1 LSEGKLKIHFLGG
14 LGEVGKNVS
23 VINYEDNLLVIDCGL
38 TFPRDE
44 PGVDLV
50 LPDLSFLLEHQRE
63 IRGLVL
69 THGHED
75 HIGAVPYLLRNV
87 TVPIYA
93 TRLTM
98 GLVEEKLLEED
109 IPLPSGSRVLR
120 PRERVNIGPFGVE
133 LFRVNHSIPDAVGVA
148 VHTPV
153 GLLVHTGDFK
163 FDQTPVDGRVADLQ
177 FMASLGAQGVHV
189 LLSDST
195 NATRPGYTPSEKSVG
210 RRLEDIFARSTSR
223 VMVATFA
230 SNIHRIQQVLD
241 AAMANGRL
249 VAITGRSLVNSV
261 EVARRLGY
269 LDVPDGLVVDME
281 DLAHLPANRQVLLTT
296 GSQGEPLSALARI
309 ASGEHRH
316 IQVIPGETVIISATP
331 IPGNERTVYRTIDM
345 LYQRQARVVLGAD
358 DGVHVSG
365 HGSAEDL
372 KLMLNL
378 MQPRFFVPVHGEQRH
393 LMHHAWLAEEV
404 GVPRANILLGDNG
417 TTLEFTRDEA
427 TVGPRVT
434 AGRVLIDGLGI
445 GDVGK
450 TVLRDRE
457 QLASDGIIVVV
468 IGLKKSSGEM
478 VAGPEILS
486 RGFVYVR
493 ESEELME
500 EARAQVVASLAHARG
515 GRNGEWAG
523 VKGRVR
529 DVLGR
534 FVLEKTG
541 RRPMILPIIMEV

>member
-1 LSEGKLKIHFLGG
+1 LSQNKLKIHFLGG
-14 LGEVGKNVS
+14 LGEVGKNVT
-23 VINYEDNLLVIDCGL
+23 VIDYQDNLLVIDCGL

-50 LPDLSFLLEHQRE
+50 LPDLTFLVEHQRD
-63 IRGLVL
+63 IKGLVL

-87 TVPIYA
+87 SVPIFA

-98 GLVEEKLLEED
+98 GLVEEKLLEEN
-109 IPLPSGSRVLR
+109 IPLPPGSRVVR
-120 PRERVNIGPFGVE
+120 PRERLTIGPFSVE
-133 LFRVNHSIPDAVGVA
+133 MFRVNHSIPDAVGVA
-148 VHTPV
+148 VQTPV
-153 GLLVHTGDFK
+153 GLVVHTGDFK

-177 FMASLGAQGVHV
+177 FMATLGARGVHI

-195 NATRPGYTPSEKSVG
+195 NAPRPGYTPSEKQVG
-210 RRLEDIFARSTSR
+210 RQLEDVFARSTSR
-223 VMVATFA
+223 VIVATFA
-230 SNIHRIQQVLD
+230 SNIHRIQQVVD
-241 AAMANGRL
+241 AAVANGRM
-249 VAITGRSLVNSV
+249 VAFTGRSLVNSV
-261 EVARRLGY
+261 EVAKRLGF
-269 LDVPDGLVVDME
+269 LDVPDGAVVDIE
-281 DLAHLPANRQVLLTT
+281 DISRLPADRQVVVTT

-331 IPGNERTVYRTIDM
+331 IPGNERMVYRTIDL
-345 LYQRQARVVLGAD
+345 LYQRQARVLLGAE

-378 MQPRFFVPVHGEQRH
+378 MQPRFFVPIHGEQRH

-404 GVPRANILLGDNG
+404 GVPRANILLADNG
-417 TTLEFTRDEA
+417 TTLEFSRDEA
-427 TVGPRVT
+427 SVGQRVP
-434 AGRVLIDGLGI
+434 AGRVLIDGLGV

-457 QLASDGIIVVV
+457 QLATDGIIVVV
-468 IGLKKSSGEM
+468 VGLNRQSGEI

-493 ESEELME
+493 ESDELIG
-500 EARAQVVASLAHARG
+500 EARVQVMAALSRLHG
-515 GRNGEWAG
+515 SRNGEWAS
-523 VKGRVR
+523 VKGKIR

-534 FVLEKTG
+534 FVQEKTG
-541 RRPMILPIIMEV
+541 RRPMILPVIIEI